1 MCWAGLSIA
10 FLVGPQPRAVTFA
23 QATMPVGGL
32 EDELQV
38 VVIAN
43 NGAPDGTMT
52 RAALQKIFLGKS
64 TKWSNG
70 KTVRF
75 VNLKS
80 GRVHGEFTK
89 KYTGKTAS
97 QYRNYWRKRVFTGKG
112 RMPKTFTSER
122 KLLEY
127 VARTPGAV
135 GYVSKKTAE
144 DPKIV
149 NDPKTGKARV
159 KIIRSKE

>member
-1 MCWAGLSIA
+1 MCWAVFSIT
-10 FLVGPQPRAVTFA
+10 FLVCPPPQAAILA
-23 QATMPVGGL
+23 QAGTFPSGV

-52 RAALQKIFLGKS
+52 KAELQKIFLGKS

-80 GRVHGEFTK
+80 GKVHGAFTK
-89 KYTGKTAS
+89 EYTGKTAS

-112 RMPKTFTSER
+112 RMPKTYTTER
-122 KLLEY
+122 KLLEH
-127 VARTPGAV
+127 VAKTPGAV

-159 KIIRSKE
+159 KIIRSKG